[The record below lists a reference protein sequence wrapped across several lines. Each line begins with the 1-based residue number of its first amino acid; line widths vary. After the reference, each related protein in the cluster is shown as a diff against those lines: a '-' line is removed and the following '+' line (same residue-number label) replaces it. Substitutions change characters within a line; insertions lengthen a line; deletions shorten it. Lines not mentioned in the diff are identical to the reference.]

1 MPPGTS
7 SMHILILQGVWREQF
22 WLVQTQILNSLTKA
36 IQGFCILT
44 LYPVTLLNQQFK
56 TVDLL
61 RYSIKSSSTNNFTF
75 IIFMLSILLFVPD
88 LRGKHSVNI
97 SPLSLKFVLK
107 ESLRLAED
115 FVLNVLLLLIR
126 LRQCSLVLQQ
136 LRFDMERLLPRLI
149 SDGKT
154 PDGSLVWSKKDLLLS
169 WRSPR

>member
-1 MPPGTS
+1 
-7 SMHILILQGVWREQF
+7 
-22 WLVQTQILNSLTKA
+22 
-36 IQGFCILT
+36 
-44 LYPVTLLNQQFK
+44 
-56 TVDLL
+56 
-61 RYSIKSSSTNNFTF
+61 
-75 IIFMLSILLFVPD
+75 MLSILHFVPD

-136 LRFDMERLLPRLI
+136 LHFDMERLLPRLI

-154 PDGSLVWSKKDLLLS
+154 PDGSLV
-169 WRSPR
+169 